1 MEECIILK
9 TQIIKRRRFKIERVI
24 IAILVVYFIYSF
36 IGVIFGTEYTKSNG
50 NTCKGFPGGIQVCSG
65 DINAD

>member
-1 MEECIILK
+1 MTYRK
-9 TQIIKRRRFKIERVI
+9 IKRKRFRWEILI
-24 IAILVVYFIYSF
+24 IGFLIIYFAYSF

-50 NTCKGFPGGIQVCSG
+50 NVCKGFPYGLQVCSG

>member
-1 MEECIILK
+1 MKITK
-9 TQIIKRRRFKIERVI
+9 KRFRVERVI

-50 NTCKGFPGGIQVCSG
+50 NTCKGFPYGLQVCSG

>member
-1 MEECIILK
+1 MKITK
-9 TQIIKRRRFKIERVI
+9 KRFRVERVI

-36 IGVIFGTEYTKSNG
+36 IGVIFGTEYTKSNE